1 MAGVV
6 SHIQIL
12 TQVRYD
18 MRGHGRSGKPDVS
31 EGYASNL
38 YAADYAAVAEEFQL
52 FRPVF
57 VGW

>member
-1 MAGVV
+1 
-6 SHIQIL
+6 
-12 TQVRYD
+12 

-38 YAADYAAVAEEFQL
+38 YAADFAAVAERFNL
-52 FRPVF
+52 SRPFF